1 MLVRHVRSNQYR
13 TPFNTLL
20 PERGLAAGEPGTLE
34 GAGQSAGHVSRRF
47 TQTGREG
54 TVGDDRDAM
63 RRQSERAQRPR
74 RGRRGRGVTE
84 QSKHQWVWHVV
95 VCPS

>member
-54 TVGDDRDAM
+54 TVGDDRANA
-63 RRQSERAQRPR
+63 RQCERDGGQQMRAQLAEPR
-74 RGRRGRGVTE
+74 RGA
-84 QSKHQWVWHVV
+84 
-95 VCPS
+95 